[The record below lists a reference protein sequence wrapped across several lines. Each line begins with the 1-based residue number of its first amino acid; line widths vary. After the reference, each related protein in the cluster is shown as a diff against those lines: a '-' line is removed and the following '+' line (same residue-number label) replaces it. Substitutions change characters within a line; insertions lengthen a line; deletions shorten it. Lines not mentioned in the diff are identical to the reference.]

1 MTSLNSTSCHIP
13 SHLWMG
19 VVPRYFRTCFACATG
34 MPNLTSLSL
43 TMNDPPC
50 CHACK
55 NCQRPAADEVG
66 LRAVSRD
73 CLLWSTPP
81 LSRVSTHCAHRLSL
95 AGTVAAARMDCEYE
109 PRDGCCSDSSRP
121 FAVELLLVTPVV
133 SLVERCSAATS
144 RAVSIISVPFRVV
157 VALNALLTAV
167 L

>member
-1 MTSLNSTSCHIP
+1 MTSLNSTSCHVP

-19 VVPRYFRTCFACATG
+19 VVPRYFRTCFASATG

-50 CHACK
+50 CHARK

-95 AGTVAAARMDCEYE
+95 AGTVAAARMDCEYA

-121 FAVELLLVTPVV
+121 FAVELLPVTPVV
-133 SLVERCSAATS
+133 SLVESCSAAAS